1 MAQPVK
7 PVPEGFH
14 TITPHLTVRDAKKA
28 IEFYKKAFGAVEQG
42 VMTTPDGKVM
52 HAQLRIGDSPLM
64 LNDESPEWGN
74 LSPLSTSGAGFT
86 IHLYVDK
93 VDDLFNQAVSAGAT
107 AKMPVMDMF
116 WGDRYGQVKDP
127 YGYTWSLATHIA
139 DLSPEEM
146 EKGAK
151 EAMAA
156 MAAQHAQKKTA

>member
-28 IEFYKKAFGAVEQG
+28 IEFYKKAFGAIEQG

-52 HAQLRIGDSPLM
+52 HAQLRIGDSPIM

-86 IHLYVDK
+86 IHLYVEK
-93 VDDLFNQAVSAGAT
+93 VDDVFNQAVKAGAS
-107 AKMPVMDMF
+107 ASMPVMDMF
-116 WGDRYGQVKDP
+116 WGDRYGQLKDP
-127 YGYTWSLATHIA
+127 YGYTWSVATHIA
-139 DLSPEEM
+139 DLSPQEM
-146 EKGAK
+146 EKAGK

-156 MAAQHAQKKTA
+156 MAQKQKKTA